1 MLDDLL
7 STARRQAEQSDPPVR
22 VAALMRVARVQTK
35 FDAGQARITFEN
47 ALEDVRRLP
56 PPERDLLLHQ
66 ARLLAAAV
74 CPDLLPEAPP
84 GRTPLERFEP
94 GELVRIMLDH
104 GHSDAAFAFTMGE
117 QLGFPF
123 SMVGNLIH
131 RLEDQDARLR
141 LLRRAVEA
149 WRASCDDHF
158 IFLFQHHWKQLSQPE
173 ALDIAQEIVR
183 DALDKPDRPTR
194 AGYGE
199 GNPAFTSVR
208 ENTFFRMWHVLL
220 HLDAPL
226 AASLLAGHEQ
236 LAVAVRRFPK
246 GLETMQEEAE
256 EKRKNLS
263 GQTCGGGFLMT
274 GSGKDLPYAKSLLQA
289 AKDGDFETPMQHAI
303 ESYLEETAPEN
314 PNAAPKEFWAST
326 GRFRCILY
334 RAGKRLGWDAARYL
348 ERIPDR
354 DLRLAAQIE
363 LAAALAG
370 LPELTGPQ
378 RFRPSRAA
386 RLARFD
392 KMALEKP
399 MGKPMRSPK
408 GLSIRCP
415 KCQWRPG
422 EQTRWSCNCRHL
434 WNTFWTGGQC
444 PACHF
449 QWTATV
455 CHRCG
460 ETSRHSDWYLQNET

>member
-7 STARRQAEQSDPPVR
+7 SRAREQAEQSDPPVR

-35 FDAGQARITFEN
+35 LDAGQARITFEQ

-56 PPERDLLLHQ
+56 RPERDLLLEQ

-74 CPDLLPEAPP
+74 CPELLPEPP
-84 GRTPLERFEP
+84 AAGNPHARFES

-104 GHSDAAFAFTMGE
+104 GHTDAALTFAMGE
-117 QLGFPF
+117 HLSFPF
-123 SMVGNLIH
+123 GMVGNLIH
-131 RLEDQDARLR
+131 RLEDQDARLA
-141 LLRRAVEA
+141 LLRRAVQA
-149 WRASCDDHF
+149 WQASRDDAF
-158 IFLFQHHWKQLSQPE
+158 VWLFEYQWKLLPQPE
-173 ALDIAQEIVR
+173 ALQIAREIVR
-183 DALDKPDRPTR
+183 GVLNRPDRETK
-194 AGYGE
+194 AGYDE
-199 GNPAFTSVR
+199 QKLVITSVR
-208 ENTFFRMWHVLL
+208 ENTLFRMWHVLL
-220 HLDAPL
+220 HLDSPL

-246 GLETMQEEAE
+246 GMETMQEEAE

-263 GQTCGGGFLMT
+263 GQTCGGGFIMA
-274 GSGKDLPYAKSLLQA
+274 GKPKDLPYVRSLMQA
-289 AKDGDFETPMQHAI
+289 AKDGDFEAPMQHAI

-326 GRFRCILY
+326 GRFRSILY
-334 RAGKRLGWDAARYL
+334 RAGKLLGWDAARYL

-392 KMALEKP
+392 KTALDKP
-399 MGKPMRSPK
+399 MGNPMRSPT

-422 EQTRWSCNCRHL
+422 QQTRWSCNCRHL

-449 QWTATV
+449 QWTVTV